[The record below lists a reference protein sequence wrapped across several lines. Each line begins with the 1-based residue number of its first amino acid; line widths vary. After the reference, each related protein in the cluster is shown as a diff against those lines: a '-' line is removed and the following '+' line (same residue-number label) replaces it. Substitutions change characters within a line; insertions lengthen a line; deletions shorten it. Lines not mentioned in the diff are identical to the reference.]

1 MGKPVR
7 QKGRNSMAFE
17 ALTAAGAAKGQR
29 KPESKKPNLE
39 SWAKCLILIGADDRN
54 RTGDLRITNA
64 LLYQLSYTGKSQ
76 DFNRVLRGL
85 RAGSR

>member
-1 MGKPVR
+1 MGMPVR
-7 QKGRNSMAFE
+7 QKGRNFMVFE
-17 ALTAAGAAKGQR
+17 ARTAAGAAKGQR

-64 LLYQLSYTGKSQ
+64 LLYQLSYTGTQ
-76 DFNRVLRGL
+76 GCE
-85 RAGSR
+85 

>member
-54 RTGDLRITNA
+54 RTGDLLVTSE
-64 LLYQLSYTGKSQ
+64 LLYQLSYIGEGNIVTAQ
-76 DFNRVLRGL
+76 
-85 RAGSR
+85 

>member
-1 MGKPVR
+1 MGMPVR
-7 QKGRNSMAFE
+7 QKGRNFMVFE
-17 ALTAAGAAKGQR
+17 ARTAAGAAKGQR

-64 LLYQLSYTGKSQ
+64 LLYQLSYTGTH
-76 DFNRVLRGL
+76 GCE
-85 RAGSR
+85 

>member
-17 ALTAAGAAKGQR
+17 ALTVAGAAKGQR
-29 KPESKKPNLE
+29 KPESKKLNLE

-64 LLYQLSYTGKSQ
+64 LLYRLSYSGSKSCA
-76 DFNRVLRGL
+76 LYI
-85 RAGSR
+85 ASTHWATTM